1 MLSHSRRTWIAG
13 ALAAGSAW
21 LAGCGS
27 RTVRAAVKPEADR
40 KKAPEFALKDA
51 QGRVAKLSD
60 YKGKVVLLNF
70 WATWCGPC
78 KIEIPW
84 FADFEQRFK
93 DKGFAVVGVSMD
105 DDGWESV
112 KPYIEEKKV
121 NYRIVIGT
129 EETADIYGGVSSLPT
144 SFLIDR
150 QGKIASAHVGL
161 VSKSVY
167 QNEIEHLLANNP
179 GGTSDAGAKSAGGAK

>member
-1 MLSHSRRTWIAG
+1 MLSFTRRTYIASG
-13 ALAAGSAW
+13 LASCAAW

-27 RTVRAAVKPEADR
+27 RTVRAAVKPESDR
-40 KKAPEFALKDA
+40 KKAPEFALKDVH
-51 QGRVAKLSD
+51 GRVAKLSD
-60 YKGKVVLLNF
+60 YKGKVVLVNF

-93 DKGFAVVGVSMD
+93 DKGFAVIGVSMD

-112 KPYIEEKKV
+112 KPYIEEKKM
-121 NYRIVIGT
+121 NYRVVIGT

-144 SFLIDR
+144 SFLVDR
-150 QGKIASAHVGL
+150 QGKIASTHIGL

-167 QNEIEHLLANNP
+167 QNEIEHLLANNS
-179 GGTSDAGAKSAGGAK
+179 GGSSTAGAKPAGGAK

>member
-1 MLSHSRRTWIAG
+1 MNNVTRRHWLWASAG
-13 ALAAGSAW
+13 AWASW
-21 LAGCGS
+21 LVGCTS
-27 RTVRAAVKPEADR
+27 RPVKAAVKPEKDR

-60 YKGKVVLLNF
+60 YKGKVLLVNF

-93 DKGFAVVGVSMD
+93 DKGFAVIGISMD

-112 KPYIEEKKV
+112 KPYIEEKKM
-121 NYRIVIGT
+121 NYRVVIGT
-129 EETADIYGGVSSLPT
+129 EELADIYGGVSSLPT
-144 SFLIDR
+144 TFLVDR

-161 VSKSVY
+161 VSKGVY
-167 QNEIEHLLANNP
+167 QNEIEHLLANKP
-179 GGTSDAGAKSAGGAK
+179 GGTSDDDVKSAAGAK

>member
-1 MLSHSRRTWIAG
+1 MLSLTRRGW
-13 ALAAGSAW
+13 LAASGLSAFTAW

-27 RTVRAAVKPEADR
+27 SSVRAAVKAEKDR
-40 KKAPEFALKDA
+40 KQAPEFALKDA

-60 YKGKVVLLNF
+60 YKGKVLLVNF

-93 DKGFAVVGVSMD
+93 DKGFAVIGISMD

-112 KPYIEEKKV
+112 KPYIEEKKM
-121 NYRIVIGT
+121 NYRVVIGT

-144 SFLIDR
+144 TYLIDR
-150 QGKIASAHVGL
+150 QGKIASVHVGL

-179 GGTSDAGAKSAGGAK
+179 GSTTDSGVKSSSAK